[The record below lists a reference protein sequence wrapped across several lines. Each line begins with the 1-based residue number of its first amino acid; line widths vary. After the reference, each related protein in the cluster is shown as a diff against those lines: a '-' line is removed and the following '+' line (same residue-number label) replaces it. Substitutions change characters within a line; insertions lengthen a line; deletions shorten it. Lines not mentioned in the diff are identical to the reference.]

1 MVEIWSHV
9 PKHDLSTISLRGV
22 AQAGFVATD
31 HHFVRYHGPEAS
43 DRQHHQSATCANFGC
58 ASTRIFRVVCRG
70 GRHAVVTQ
78 LGLGLVKRYCP
89 RLLVLYS
96 GSERFPAD
104 TGLSTF
110 RGRSS
115 MLYSV
120 YTPTISLHFSLVRT
134 VKAISS
140 QLLFTFFKHSH
151 GLSRHEFP
159 KRFSL
164 LHVLPT
170 TH

>member
-22 AQAGFVATD
+22 AQGGFVATD

-43 DRQHHQSATCANFGC
+43 DRQHHHSATCANFGC

-104 TGLSTF
+104 TGLSTL
-110 RGRSS
+110 RGRSFNAI
-115 MLYSV
+115 LC
-120 YTPTISLHFSLVRT
+120 LHPDHQS
-134 VKAISS
+134 
-140 QLLFTFFKHSH
+140 TFFSCKDSQSYFVSTALH
-151 GLSRHEFP
+151 LLRA
-159 KRFSL
+159 FSW
-164 LHVLPT
+164 PQST
-170 TH
+170 RIS